1 MVAEKHRRLLR
12 ERRTR
17 LLDAT
22 RAPSEMAPRET
33 GKRSLFDRI
42 YRDHYTAL
50 FLITIGL
57 LLFSLITIGVTYART
72 GDVIHKG
79 VSLSGGMT
87 ITIAS
92 DRTPFDT
99 DALGAELQAA
109 FPQADIVV
117 RETSDLARQVGIT
130 IEAATGQNTP
140 EELSALETGIL
151 DLIARQAPDVRSR
164 ASTET
169 VGPALGDSFFR
180 QTAKAVLVA
189 FTLMGLVVFLYF
201 GDRVSHKVLVTLLT
215 CIEAVF
221 LWNAGSVF
229 FLILALLGGAALIW
243 CYVNWSI
250 PSAAVILAA
259 VSTILFTIA
268 VVDLMGMRISTAG
281 IAAFL
286 MLIGYSVDTDILLS
300 NRVLKRDEG
309 TVYSRITSTIKTG
322 VTMTGTTMA
331 ASLVALIFTQSAV
344 IREIMTI
351 ICIGLVA
358 DVLFTWIQNAGILR
372 LWLARKRGAQ

>member
-17 LLDAT
+17 LLDSS
-22 RAPSEMAPRET
+22 RPVSETAPREG
-33 GKRSLFDRI
+33 GKRPFIDRT
-42 YRDHYTAL
+42 YHDHYKAL

-92 DRTPFDT
+92 DRAPFDPE
-99 DALGAELQAA
+99 ALGAELQAA

-117 RETSDLARQVGIT
+117 RETSDLGRQAGIT

-140 EELSALETGIL
+140 EELSALEIGIL
-151 DLIARQAPDVRSR
+151 DLIERQAPDVRSR

-201 GDRVSHKVLVTLLT
+201 GDRISHKVLVTVLT
-215 CIEAVF
+215 CVEAVF
-221 LWNAGSVF
+221 LWNAGNLL
-229 FLILALLGGAALIW
+229 FLILAILGGVALLW

-268 VVDLMGMRISTAG
+268 VVDLMGVRISTAG

-309 TVYSRITSTIKTG
+309 TVYTRITSTIKTG